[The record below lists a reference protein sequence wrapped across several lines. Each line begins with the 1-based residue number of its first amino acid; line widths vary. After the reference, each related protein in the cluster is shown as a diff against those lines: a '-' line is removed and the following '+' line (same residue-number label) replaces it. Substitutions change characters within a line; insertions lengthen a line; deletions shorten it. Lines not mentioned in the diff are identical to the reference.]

1 MPAGWKGVV
10 AGVDDAVGKGSSRY
24 ITICSAIILLHT
36 VLAAPL
42 AISIDTQYHQR
53 VFCSENSPTLDV
65 NPGGQ
70 RVAADIQR
78 TNWLVSVRRWGGS
91 LPECP

>member
-1 MPAGWKGVV
+1 MPEGWKGVV

-42 AISIDTQYHQR
+42 DVSTEILCTNR
-53 VFCSENSPTLDV
+53 VLFALRIPPLSTFFPFCSRHSKKQMTSRGP
-65 NPGGQ
+65 
-70 RVAADIQR
+70 
-78 TNWLVSVRRWGGS
+78 
-91 LPECP
+91 